1 LDRDFSPSPATGS
14 PEVDRTAEAGRT
26 RGYLAGETA
35 AFAEVDRWVRSDLRR
50 SYPRLGGELDDLC
63 QTVHEKLLRELR
75 EGRFRGDSTL
85 RTYVARI
92 THYTAIDRL
101 RELYRERAL
110 VTEFG
115 AEQAEATEN
124 PYEGLEEPDEGR
136 MLHRVLLALPAGC
149 RELWRL
155 VLVEKL
161 SYAEIGQRL
170 AIPPGTVKSRM
181 WHCRRKAMA
190 ALERLRARA
199 PRRGK

>member
-1 LDRDFSPSPATGS
+1 MDREFSPSQATGA
-14 PEVDRTAEAGRT
+14 PEADRAAEADRT
-26 RGYLAGETA
+26 RGYLAGEAA

-50 SYPRLGGELDDLC
+50 SYPRLGGEFDDLC

-75 EGRFRGDSTL
+75 EGRFRGEATL

-110 VTEFG
+110 VTAFG
-115 AEQAEATEN
+115 AEQVEASEN
-124 PYEGLEEPDEGR
+124 PYEGSGEADEGR
-136 MLHRVLLALPAGC
+136 LLHQVMLALPAGC
-149 RELWRL
+149 RELWSL
-155 VLVEKL
+155 VLLDKL
-161 SYAEIGQRL
+161 SYVEIGQRL

-181 WHCRRKAMA
+181 WHCRRKALA

-199 PRRGK
+199 PRRRN